1 MEEVKKK
8 EPVRKIKKEKL
19 SKKEKEQIKKQKEY
33 WADVFYNLENFDGT
47 PQSQKE
53 VRNVGK

>member
-19 SKKEKEQIKKQKEY
+19 SKKEKEEIKKQKEY

-53 VRNVGK
+53 VRNVG